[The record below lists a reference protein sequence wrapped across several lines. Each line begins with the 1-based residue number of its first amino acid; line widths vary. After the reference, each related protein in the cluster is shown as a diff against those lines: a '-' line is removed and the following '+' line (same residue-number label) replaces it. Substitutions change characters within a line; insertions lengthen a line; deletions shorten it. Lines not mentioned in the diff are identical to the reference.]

1 MTDYAGEFLKYL
13 FYLLMLKKDIRKVLT
28 KSDES
33 SKSVL
38 LNYLMLVAN
47 ECVQIVKTFDE
58 IVTNVMFVLV
68 LAQACKQ

>member
-1 MTDYAGEFLKYL
+1 MTDYTGEFLKYL

-58 IVTNVMFVLV
+58 IVTNVIFILV